1 MELGTFLLML
11 GLAYAAGVLWY
22 DLLPGRLPE
31 RAWRV
36 AAYPFLGIF
45 TAEALLPKVY
55 ESDPTFGGI
64 HLVAAAVGSLV
75 AVIVDWIVTGVRQP
89 AVASPEPR
97 LEARAA

>member
-1 MELGTFLLML
+1 
-11 GLAYAAGVLWY
+11 
-22 DLLPGRLPE
+22 
-31 RAWRV
+31 
-36 AAYPFLGIF
+36 
-45 TAEALLPKVY
+45 VY